1 MYVVILRM
9 RLLGRHVKVS
19 RHGVWRGA
27 RDEKIETPRNF
38 QATLSLDISEMPE
51 RLAE

>member
-1 MYVVILRM
+1 MCCNLENAAAWQARES
-9 RLLGRHVKVS
+9 VS
-19 RHGVWRGA
+19 TWCVA
-27 RDEKIETPRNF
+27 RAGDEKIETPRNF